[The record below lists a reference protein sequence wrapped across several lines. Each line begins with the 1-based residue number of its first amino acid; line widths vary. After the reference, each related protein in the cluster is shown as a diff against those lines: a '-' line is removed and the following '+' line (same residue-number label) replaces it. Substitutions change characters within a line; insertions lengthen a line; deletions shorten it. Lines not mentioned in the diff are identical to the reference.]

1 MNSKKRAKKNRKT
14 QLAALKMKVQI
25 YKLIINNFTEE
36 DFSCP
41 QWIQVFGKWYKVLAR
56 NRHQ

>member
-14 QLAALKMKVQI
+14 QLAALKMKVQLC
-25 YKLIINNFTEE
+25 KLVISNFNEA

-56 NRHQ
+56 NRNQ